1 MNNMNNM
8 NNMMTNMNNMNNMNN
23 MMMMNMNNMDNMD
36 NMMMMM
42 NNMINMNQT
51 SRDQNKKNEIIVKL
65 LDKNNKLSNQ
75 IEKNNN
81 TIKNI
86 IANPNFEVDNSY
98 EDMLDQKNYI
108 YKIINEIDFFPN
120 YKGEKIIIFFNKDS
134 DNFNIQMNIPKDTPI
149 KEVLKAFY
157 IKLQIFGKVNSKKI
171 YEFKQYFFLFNGTK
185 LRFDENKTL
194 LDLGFKDASLII
206 YGSIKSMMGGKSN
219 NY

>member
-51 SRDQNKKNEIIVKL
+51 SSNQNKKNEIIVKL

-86 IANPNFEVDNSY
+86 IANPNLEVDNSY
-98 EDMLDQKNYI
+98 EDMLDQKNDI

-120 YKGEKIIIFFNKDS
+120 YKGEKIIIFFNSNDAN
-134 DNFNIQMNIPKDTPI
+134 NFRIQMNIPKDTPI

-157 IKLQIFGKVNSKKI
+157 IKLQICIKINSKKI
-171 YEFKQYFFLFNGTK
+171 FEFKQYFF
-185 LRFDENKTL
+185 
-194 LDLGFKDASLII
+194 I
-206 YGSIKSMMGGKSN
+206 
-219 NY
+219 